1 MIGISKIVLYGANLG
16 LIWAAEQGSLAL
28 VFEWNRT
35 FKKCKQLFEYQHL
48 LLIRVILLSKF

>member
-35 FKKCKQLFEYQHL
+35 FKK
-48 LLIRVILLSKF
+48 